1 MYEMYQN
8 VDFTLADLDL
18 VWRGLQWTLLVWSA
32 SMVLGIGLGFVLGLV
47 KHSRMPVAS
56 QLVTVFV
63 ETFRNSPLL
72 VQLFLVFYG
81 LPLVTPFSPGPAEAA
96 IFTISINTAAFTV
109 VNLVAALDALPRGQW
124 QAAGAFG
131 LSYSQTMRYVVL
143 PQAIRTAIPPTMNLA
158 ISQLQTTSLVSII
171 GVADLTRVGTMLYTR
186 TLKPFLIWPV
196 IGLIYFILAKI
207 LSVLAARVER
217 RLQAKNT
224 WFQAAS

>member
-1 MYEMYQN
+1 MIYQN
-8 VDFTLADLDL
+8 LNFTLDDLAL
-18 VWRGLQWTLLVWSA
+18 VWRGLGWTLFVWST
-32 SMVLGIGLGFVLGLV
+32 SMVLGIGLGFVLALV
-47 KHSRMPVAS
+47 RHARVPVLA
-56 QLVTVFV
+56 QLVVVFV

-81 LPLVTPFSPGPAEAA
+81 LPLVTPFAPGPAEAA
-96 IFTISINTAAFTV
+96 IFTLSVNTAAFTV

-131 LSYSQTMRYVVL
+131 LSYRQTMMYVVL

-171 GVADLTRVGTMLYTR
+171 GVVDVTRAGTMLYTR

-207 LSVLAARVER
+207 LSVLAQRVEK
-217 RLQAKNT
+217 RLQTRNT
-224 WFQAAS
+224 WFQAAA

>member
-8 VDFTLADLDL
+8 IDFTLADLDL

-186 TLKPFLIWPV
+186 TLKPFLIWPA

-224 WFQAAS
+224 WFQDAS

>member
-1 MYEMYQN
+1 MIYQN
-8 VDFTLADLDL
+8 LNFTLDDLAL
-18 VWRGLQWTLLVWSA
+18 VWRGLGWTLFVWST
-32 SMVLGIGLGFVLGLV
+32 SMVLGIGLGFVLALV
-47 KHSRMPVAS
+47 RHARVPVLA
-56 QLVTVFV
+56 QLVVVFV

-81 LPLVTPFSPGPAEAA
+81 LPLVTPFAPGPAEAA
-96 IFTISINTAAFTV
+96 IFTLSVNTAAFTV

-131 LSYSQTMRYVVL
+131 LSYRQTMMYVVL

-171 GVADLTRVGTMLYTR
+171 GVVDVTRAGTMLYTR
-186 TLKPFLIWPV
+186 TLKPFMIWPV

-207 LSVLAARVER
+207 LSVLAQRVEK
-217 RLQAKNT
+217 RLQTRNT
-224 WFQAAS
+224 WFQAAA

>member
-8 VDFTLADLDL
+8 IDFTLADLDL

-81 LPLVTPFSPGPAEAA
+81 LPLVT
-96 IFTISINTAAFTV
+96 
-109 VNLVAALDALPRGQW
+109 
-124 QAAGAFG
+124 
-131 LSYSQTMRYVVL
+131 
-143 PQAIRTAIPPTMNLA
+143 
-158 ISQLQTTSLVSII
+158 
-171 GVADLTRVGTMLYTR
+171 
-186 TLKPFLIWPV
+186 
-196 IGLIYFILAKI
+196 
-207 LSVLAARVER
+207 
-217 RLQAKNT
+217 RL
-224 WFQAAS
+224 

>member
-18 VWRGLQWTLLVWSA
+18 LWRGLQWTLLVWSA

-47 KHSRMPVAS
+47 AHARVPVLS

-96 IFTISINTAAFTV
+96 IFTVAINTAAFTV

-131 LSYSQTMRYVVL
+131 LSYGQTMRYIVL
-143 PQAIRTAIPPTMNLA
+143 PQAIRTALPPTMNLA
-158 ISQLQTTSLVSII
+158 VSQLQTTSLVSII

-186 TLKPFLIWPV
+186 TLKPFLIWPA

-207 LSVLAARVER
+207 LSVLAVRVER
-217 RLQAKNT
+217 RLQTKNS
-224 WFQAAS
+224 WFQAAA